1 MSVRQL
7 IVSPVTVRDNQKM
20 QKNSQCSPMISFSM
34 AIGNMDPAQEEN
46 KTLIMVK
53 EEATLDS
60 QDLSRA
66 KYPVLESLVL
76 CKKIWV
82 KYKRTCIQ
90 SRTVRKEFQTF
101 SIIS

>member
-1 MSVRQL
+1 
-7 IVSPVTVRDNQKM
+7 
-20 QKNSQCSPMISFSM
+20 
-34 AIGNMDPAQEEN
+34 
-46 KTLIMVK
+46 MVK

-90 SRTVRKEFQTF
+90 SWTVRKEFQTF